1 MTQNSIQP
9 DVDDKQSPRDPAR
22 RNLLN
27 GLWLGMGGIA
37 LAEVLWLAVSFL
49 KPIISDHSSDHAE
62 SLIDAGPV
70 SRFAPNTVTAFP
82 RGRFYLACLEDGGI
96 LALSRRCTHLGCTVP
111 WDPKKNQFACPCHA
125 SVFSIRGDVIQSPAP
140 RPLDRFSV
148 SIENGRVNV
157 DVSRPIRRS
166 AFHDDQVVYP

>member
-1 MTQNSIQP
+1 MTHRRIQP
-9 DVDDKQSPRDPAR
+9 GVDEKRYPRDPDR

-49 KPIISDHSSDHAE
+49 KPMAPDD
-62 SLIDAGPV
+62 SLNPSEAFIDIGPA

-82 RGRFYLACLEDGGI
+82 RGRFYLVCLEDGGF

-111 WDPKKNQFACPCHA
+111 WDPEKRQFACPCHA
-125 SVFSIRGDVIQSPAP
+125 SVFSIRGEVIQSPAP
-140 RPLDRFSV
+140 RPLDRFAV
-148 SIENGRVNV
+148 SIENGRVKVNV
-157 DVSRPIRRS
+157 ARSIRRS
-166 AFHDDQVVYP
+166 AFRDDQVVYP